1 MLCYFACGI
10 DAGVGHRGG
19 PFHGLA
25 ACRCILSTVV
35 ATDPNDLNH
44 GRPETINGGK
54 ELPTFGSIIQFA

>member
-1 MLCYFACGI
+1 MLCYFAYEFE
-10 DAGVGHRGG
+10 VRSSRHGG